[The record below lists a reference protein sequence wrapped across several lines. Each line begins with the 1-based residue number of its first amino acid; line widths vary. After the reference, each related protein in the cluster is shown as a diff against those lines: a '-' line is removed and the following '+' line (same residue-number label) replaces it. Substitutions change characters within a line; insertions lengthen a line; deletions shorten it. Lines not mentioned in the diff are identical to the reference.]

1 VPLKGENMSKRQFK
15 FMNAAE
21 AQELVFTEICKVLE
35 MTTAPVRYQF
45 NDVRLSIQTKY
56 GKPKGYA
63 LEPPPNWEDLVYAL
77 TVLQII
83 IGAEG
88 WERAIQR
95 EDGEIFI
102 VDLERIQREGVWCDR

>member
-1 VPLKGENMSKRQFK
+1 MSKRQFK
-15 FMNAAE
+15 FVNAAE
-21 AQELVFTEICKVLE
+21 AQELLFKEVSKVLE
-35 MTTAPVRYQF
+35 ITTGPALYQF
-45 NDVRLSIQTKY
+45 DGVRLSIRTRC
-56 GKPKGYA
+56 GAPHGYA

-77 TVLQII
+77 TVLQVI

-95 EDGEIFI
+95 EDGEIFT

>member
-1 VPLKGENMSKRQFK
+1 MNNRRFK

-21 AQELVFTEICKVLE
+21 AQELIFKEVCKVLE
-35 MTTAPVRYQF
+35 MTTGPARYQF
-45 NDVRLSIQTKY
+45 GGVRLSIQTRY
-56 GKPKGYA
+56 GTPRGYA

-77 TVLQII
+77 DVLQVI

-102 VDLERIQREGVWCDR
+102 VDLERIQREGGEA

>member
-1 VPLKGENMSKRQFK
+1 MSNRQFK

-35 MTTAPVRYQF
+35 ITTAPVLYQF
-45 NDVRLSIQTKY
+45 DSVRLSIQTKY

-63 LEPPPNWEDLVYAL
+63 LEPPPNWDDLVYAL
-77 TVLQII
+77 TVLQVI

-95 EDGEIFI
+95 EDGEIFT
-102 VDLERIQREGVWCDR
+102 VDLERIQREEVWCDR

>member
-1 VPLKGENMSKRQFK
+1 MSKRQFK
-15 FMNAAE
+15 FVNAAE
-21 AQELVFTEICKVLE
+21 AQELLFNEVCKVLE
-35 MTTAPVRYQF
+35 ITTGPALYKF
-45 NDVRLSIQTKY
+45 DGVRLSIQTKY

-77 TVLQII
+77 TVLQVI

-95 EDGEIFI
+95 EDGEIFA
-102 VDLERIQREGVWCDR
+102 VDLERIQREEGVV